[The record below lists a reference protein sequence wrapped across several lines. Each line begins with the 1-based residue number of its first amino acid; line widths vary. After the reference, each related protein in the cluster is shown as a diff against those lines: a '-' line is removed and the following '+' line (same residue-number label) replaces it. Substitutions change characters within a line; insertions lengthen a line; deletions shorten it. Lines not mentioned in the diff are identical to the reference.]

1 MEDFLYTVL
10 WVAVYSIPSFLIQ
23 LVLCFKV
30 NNRFFRLFPV
40 YILIAGRGCT
50 VDMYF
55 NLSGIHGSW
64 HELSAFITGVYTAV
78 FSLGV
83 LSAFI
88 VYKFYKFYKNR
99 QR

>member
-1 MEDFLYTVL
+1 
-10 WVAVYSIPSFLIQ
+10 
-23 LVLCFKV
+23 
-30 NNRFFRLFPV
+30 
-40 YILIAGRGCT
+40 
-50 VDMYF
+50 MYF